1 MLEFQ
6 RQILTE
12 IVSEDGLLIMSPG
25 LGLFEILCN
34 LIQIYTGG
42 NHFVLV
48 VNISQDEHELIQR
61 QLVAKGVPYEQTI
74 KHIEYNTSAEQRG
87 LMYRQSGIFSV
98 TSRILAVDM
107 LLKRIPTSL
116 ISGIIVCN
124 AHT

>member
-1 MLEFQ
+1 MNHFTRAQSKLFLFCLILDTFTMLEFQ

-74 KHIEYNTSAEQRG
+74 KHIEYNTSAEQR
-87 LMYRQSGIFSV
+87 
-98 TSRILAVDM
+98 
-107 LLKRIPTSL
+107 
-116 ISGIIVCN
+116 
-124 AHT
+124 